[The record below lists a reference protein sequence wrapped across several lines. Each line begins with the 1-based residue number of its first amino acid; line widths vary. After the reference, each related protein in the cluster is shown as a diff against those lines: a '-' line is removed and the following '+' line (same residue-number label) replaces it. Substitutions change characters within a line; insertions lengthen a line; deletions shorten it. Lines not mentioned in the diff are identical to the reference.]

1 MNIAFTLR
9 AGQNIQ
15 QLLTDSHGRFLLL
28 EHYLDGGTT
37 YFEPKHYHEW
47 EKDHPDGLSSD
58 DTIDD
63 LLSY

>member
-28 EHYLDGGTT
+28 KHYLDGGTI
-37 YFEPKHYHEW
+37 YFEPSTIMN
-47 EKDHPDGLSSD
+47 EKKIIRRQSSD